1 MSANPDLKSIQP
13 NIIDVLVCDDHQI
26 FKDGI
31 RSILSDVDWIQIWDE
46 ASNGVECLEQIK
58 SQVPDVVLLDIN
70 MPVMD
75 GIQAV
80 HEISKSS
87 NIGEVQTIMLTTE
100 TSGKKKAELLKY
112 KFVRCWIIKP
122 ITEDLIVAT
131 VDKVLER

>member
-1 MSANPDLKSIQP
+1 MKKKI
-13 NIIDVLVCDDHQI
+13 LVVDDSLNL
-26 FKDGI
+26 
-31 RSILSDVDWIQIWDE
+31 RSSLNRFLGVKYEVILAE
-46 ASNGVECLEQIK
+46 NGQECLDILEKREDIDLLIM
-58 SQVPDVVLLDIN
+58 DVN

-122 ITEDLIVAT
+122 ITQDLIVAT
-131 VDKVLER
+131 VDKILAR